1 MIERLWKAQIP
12 ITWVVADSVYGGNLD
27 LRTWLEAHGYPYVL
41 AVAGDEPVGIITP
54 EGGRRRV
61 EARGVEALPAPRTR
75 SGSAPPLARE
85 PKAPRPLVWRS
96 SPCCLA

>member
-41 AVAGDEPVGIITP
+41 AGGGDEPAGIMTP
-54 EGGRRRV
+54 EGGRRPG
-61 EARGVEALPAPRTR
+61 EAREVEGLPPPRTR
-75 SGSAPPLARE
+75 RGTPPPSARR
-85 PKAPRPLVWRS
+85 PKAPGSFICLA
-96 SPCCLA
+96 SPCFLP